1 MADLARRL
9 QEAYAARGASI
20 EVGRALIDG
29 EVAADAVIRFPLK
42 TANRHGLVA
51 GATGTGKTTTLRTL
65 AEQLSA
71 AGVSVFAT
79 DVKGDLSGLAAKGDK
94 GTWVEERLTALGET
108 FEPQAF
114 PVEYYS
120 LGGLGPGTP
129 IRVTASDFGPL
140 LLAKILDANKTQE
153 QSLSLLFHYA
163 DQKGLPLVDLS
174 DLRAMLQFL
183 DSEEGRTEL
192 KGIGGVSPA
201 TVGVLLRAL
210 VQVEDGGGNELFG
223 EPQLDINDLI
233 RTDAEGRGVI
243 SLLELGDVRDKPL
256 LWSTATMWLLGELFE
271 TLPEVGD
278 LPKPKLV
285 FFFDE
290 AHLLFKD
297 ASKAFV
303 EAVVGTARLIR
314 SKGVGVFF
322 VTQTPKDVH
331 ADVLAQLGSRV
342 QHALRAHTP
351 DDAKA
356 LRAAVRTYPKSEDY
370 DLEQL
375 LPQLAIGEA
384 VVTVLDERGVPTPV
398 AHTSIRP
405 PRSKLEPMGNVAE
418 VAKASPLYAKY
429 GTRVDKESA
438 REMLAK
444 RLDQATDFD
453 IKVPPPPPK
462 PPSKPKAGRAKKD
475 DDGVVGDIL
484 RSPEGRTIRREIVRG
499 LLGLLRRGMR

>member
-1 MADLARRL
+1 VSDVRTRL
-9 QEAYAARGASI
+9 QEAYAVKGESI
-20 EVGRALIDG
+20 EVGRAVVDG
-29 EVAADAVIRFPLK
+29 QVAADTVVRFPLK

-71 AGVSVFAT
+71 AGVAVFAT
-79 DVKGDLSGLAAKGDK
+79 DVKGDLSGLAAKGDR
-94 GTWVEERLTALGET
+94 GSWTEQAVTSMGET
-108 FEPQAF
+108 FEPEAF

-120 LGGLGPGTP
+120 LGGLGPGVP
-129 IRVTASDFGPL
+129 IRVALSDFGPL
-140 LLAKILDANKTQE
+140 LLAKVLDANKTQE
-153 QSLSLLFHYA
+153 QSLALLFHYA
-163 DQKGLPLVDLS
+163 DEKQLPLVDLVDVRS
-174 DLRAMLQFL
+174 MLQFL
-183 DSEEGRTEL
+183 DTKEGRQEL

-210 VQVEDGGGNELFG
+210 VQLEEGGGNELFG

-233 RTDAEGRGVI
+233 RTDETGRGVI
-243 SLLELGDVRDKPL
+243 SLLELSDVRDKPL
-256 LWSTATMWLLGELFE
+256 LWSTATMWLLAELFE
-271 TLPEVGD
+271 SLPEVGD

-297 ASKAFV
+297 ASKAFL

-322 VTQTPKDVH
+322 VTQTPKDVDK
-331 ADVLAQLGSRV
+331 DVLAQLGSRV

-398 AHTSIRP
+398 AHTRVRP
-405 PRSKLEPMGNVAE
+405 PRSRLEPMGNVAQ
-418 VAKASPLYAKY
+418 AAQASSLYAKY
-429 GTRVDKESA
+429 GTRIDKESA
-438 REMLAK
+438 RELLAE
-444 RLDQATDFD
+444 RLARARE
-453 IKVPPPPPK
+453 PEAEPAPK
-462 PPSKPKAGRAKKD
+462 PRSTPKPRPRPKGD
-475 DDGVVGDIL
+475 DDGAIGDFL
-484 RSPEGRTIRREIVRG
+484 KSTEGRAIRREVMRT
-499 LLGLLRRGMR
+499 LFGLLRKKL

>member
-1 MADLARRL
+1 MGDLAARL
-9 QEAYAARGASI
+9 QEAYAVRGESI

-29 EVAADAVIRFPLK
+29 EVAPEAAIRFPLK

-120 LGGLGPGTP
+120 LGGLGAGAP
-129 IRVTASDFGPL
+129 IRVTVSDFGPL

-183 DSEEGRTEL
+183 DSEEGRIEL

-233 RTDAEGRGVI
+233 RTDPEGRGVI

-331 ADVLAQLGSRV
+331 GDVLAQLGAESNMRSAPTRPTTRRRSAQPCAPTRSRRTTTWSSCCLSSRS
-342 QHALRAHTP
+342 ARRWSRCSTS
-351 DDAKA
+351 
-356 LRAAVRTYPKSEDY
+356 AACRRPSPIPASVPRGRSSSRWGTWPKS
-370 DLEQL
+370 
-375 LPQLAIGEA
+375 
-384 VVTVLDERGVPTPV
+384 RK
-398 AHTSIRP
+398 P
-405 PRSKLEPMGNVAE
+405 PLSTRSTGR
-418 VAKASPLYAKY
+418 AS
-429 GTRVDKESA
+429 TRRA
-438 REMLAK
+438 RE
-444 RLDQATDFD
+444 RCS
-453 IKVPPPPPK
+453 
-462 PPSKPKAGRAKKD
+462 PSASSRQ
-475 DDGVVGDIL
+475 
-484 RSPEGRTIRREIVRG
+484 RNST
-499 LLGLLRRGMR
+499 

>member
-1 MADLARRL
+1 MNDLAARL
-9 QEAYAARGASI
+9 RESYAARGESI

-29 EVAADAVIRFPLK
+29 EVAADTVVRFPLK

-79 DVKGDLSGLAAKGDK
+79 DVKGDLSGLAGKGDR
-94 GTWVEERLTALGET
+94 GTWAEQAVSSMGET

-114 PVEYYS
+114 PVEYYA

-129 IRVTASDFGPL
+129 IRVTVSDFGPL
-140 LLAKILDANKTQE
+140 LLAKVLDANKTQE

-183 DSEEGRTEL
+183 DSDDGRAEL

-210 VQVEDGGGNELFG
+210 VQIEEGGGKELFG

-233 RTDAEGRGVI
+233 RTDADRRGVI
-243 SLLELGDVRDKPL
+243 SLLELTDVRDKPL
-256 LWSTATMWLLGELFE
+256 LWSTATMWLLAELFE
-271 TLPEVGD
+271 SLPEVGD

-297 ASKAFV
+297 ASKAFL

-356 LRAAVRTYPKSEDY
+356 LRAAVRTYPESDDY

-384 VVTVLDERGVPTPV
+384 VVTVLDEQGVPTPV
-398 AHTSIRP
+398 AHTRVRP
-405 PRSKLEPMGNVAE
+405 PRSRLEPMGNVAE
-418 VAKASPLYAKY
+418 VAQASPLHAKY
-429 GTRVDKESA
+429 GTRIDKESA
-438 REMLAK
+438 RELLAK
-444 RLDQATDFD
+444 RLEQATDFD

-462 PPSKPKAGRAKKD
+462 QPKKTTRRKRD
-475 DDGVVGDIL
+475 DDGGAIGDFL
-484 RSPEGRTIRREIVRG
+484 KSTEGRAIRRELTRT
-499 LLGLLRRGMR
+499 LFGLLRKKL